1 MSLPILSACPVGP
14 RTLGFQSVSEFRM
27 RISGQGEKERE
38 RERDQQLTAWIE
50 NTPASIHCLLISLFT
65 DVYTHR
71 CICVDIYIYVCV
83 CVYEY
88 GF

>member
-1 MSLPILSACPVGP
+1 MDLRA
-14 RTLGFQSVSEFRM
+14 R
-27 RISGQGEKERE
+27 GEGE

-71 CICVDIYIYVCV
+71 S
-83 CVYEY
+83 
-88 GF
+88 